1 MTGRNT
7 ESINLSSRLQ
17 KLGFIRD
24 PFDYSEAEK
33 MPDDMVLWEKLF
45 VEHPGFNEV
54 RNINQSAILLAE
66 RGGGKTAHRLYFAN
80 MLADQYPNWLVVNY
94 IGFTLLADKLPNIR
108 TSDHFPTLI
117 GCIAKSLLAHIQKNN
132 HKDRF
137 LEQSLPKRKW
147 FWAFLNTYL
156 VERVQYELQ
165 DIDLQADFEQLE
177 GASLSSPFQQNIPL
191 NTALT
196 TITRHLNSLNITRLF
211 ILMDGVDGLNEFN
224 DLTAM
229 TALVNPLLN
238 GLSLLSISDIVWKFF
253 LPTSLEQIVIGS
265 SGYKTGRLYRVQI
278 QWDNESLT
286 RLLNGR
292 LKWAS
297 RGLYQRVEDLCSQE
311 LSAQIKV
318 AEELTKMASRHKH
331 LGPPRALLN
340 LSRYLFS

>member
-1 MTGRNT
+1 MTGYIT
-7 ESINLSSRLQ
+7 EPTGLSPRLQ
-17 KLGFIRD
+17 GLGFVHD
-24 PFDYSEAEK
+24 PFAYPEAEK

-94 IGFTLLADKLPNIR
+94 ISFTLLADKLPNIR

-117 GCIAKSLLAHIQKNN
+117 SCIAKSLLSYIQKNC
-132 HKDRF
+132 HKERF
-137 LEQSLPKRKW
+137 LEQSLLERKW

-177 GASLSSPFQQNIPL
+177 GASLSSPFQQDIPL
-191 NTALT
+191 NIALT
-196 TITRHLNSLNITRLF
+196 TIAKHLNSLNITRLF
-211 ILMDGVDGLNEFN
+211 ILMDSVDGLNEFN
-224 DLTAM
+224 DHNAM

-253 LPTSLEQIVIGS
+253 LPKSLEQIVVGS
-265 SGYKTGRLYRVQI
+265 SGYRTDRLHHVQI
-278 QWDNESLT
+278 KWDHESLT
-286 RLLNGR
+286 RFLNGR

-297 RGLYQRVEDLCSQE
+297 RGLYQRVEDLCFQE
-311 LSAQIKV
+311 LLTQINV

-340 LSRYLFS
+340 LSRRLFS